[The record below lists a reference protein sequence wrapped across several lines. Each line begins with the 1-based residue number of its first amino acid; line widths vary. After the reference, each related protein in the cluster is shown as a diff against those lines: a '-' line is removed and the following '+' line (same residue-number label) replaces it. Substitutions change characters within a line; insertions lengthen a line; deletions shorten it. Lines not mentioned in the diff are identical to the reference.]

1 MREEVVGWRRCL
13 HQNPELS
20 FEEVETSRFVYETLD
35 SFGGLELSRPTPTSV
50 VARLVGVD
58 PGRTVAL
65 RADMDALP
73 ITEETGL
80 PFASKNEGVMH
91 ACGHDGHTAML
102 LGATKVLSRMRDEI
116 RGEVRFVFQHA
127 EERVPG
133 GARELVKAGVMEGV
147 DAVIGAHLSVQLDVG
162 KLGIT
167 AGPRSAAPDTFVI
180 VVKGEGGHA
189 ARPHKAVDTIAGAA
203 QIVTNLQHVVSRT
216 TDPLDSAVLSVT
228 RIVGG
233 TASNVMPGS
242 VELEGTVRT
251 LDEEV
256 RGRMPETMERIV
268 RGITAAHGA
277 AYEFEYLRGPGPVVN
292 DEGVTAV
299 VAKAAREAFGEAAL
313 ETLPPTMGGEDFSAY
328 QRVSPGTFFVVGAG
342 NEEKGITYPNHHPRF
357 TIDED
362 ALENGVKAFVCATF
376 KLLDTGTRGGA

>member
-1 MREEVVGWRRCL
+1 VREEVVGWRRCL

-20 FEEVETSRFVYETLD
+20 FEEVETSRFVYEALE

-50 VARLVGVD
+50 VARLVGVE
-58 PGRTVAL
+58 PGTTVAL

-147 DAVIGAHLSVQLDVG
+147 DAVIGAHLSVRLDVG

-189 ARPHKAVDTIAGAA
+189 ARPHKAVDTIAVAA

-228 RIVGG
+228 RIEGG

-376 KLLDTGTRGGA
+376 KLLDAGTRGGA